1 MREVKTVEKREAV
14 VRKMAFSLMTI
25 VQIAL
30 FVVTSVAM
38 GAPLILSRLERYPDQ
53 FVGDGLKSAI
63 LSVCNNF
70 IYGILF
76 SIVIIA
82 VLVFEVLRKEAIA
95 PGIAAAMA
103 AVAVVNCVN
112 AFLGYLYIPF
122 VPCLVIAIA
131 SDVAFAALGAVW
143 AVALVRRIKSGKS
156 KKAAAAKDVSAQ
168 AEE

>member
-1 MREVKTVEKREAV
+1 MLLREVKTVEKREAI
-14 VRKMAFSLMTI
+14 VRKTAFSLMT
-25 VQIAL
+25 VAQIAL
-30 FVVTSVAM
+30 FVVTSVAT

-53 FVGDGLKSAI
+53 FVGDGLKSAV

-95 PGIAAAMA
+95 PKVAAAMA

-122 VPCLVIAIA
+122 VPCLVIAIVT
-131 SDVAFAALGAVW
+131 DVAFAALGAVW
-143 AVALVRRIKSGKS
+143 AVALVRRIKSGK
-156 KKAAAAKDVSAQ
+156 KAAAAKDVAAQ

>member
-1 MREVKTVEKREAV
+1 MDKREAV
-14 VRKMAFSLMTI
+14 VRKTAFSLMT
-25 VQIAL
+25 VAQIAL
-30 FVVTSVAM
+30 FVVTSVAT

-53 FVGDGLKSAI
+53 FVGDGLKSAV

-76 SIVIIA
+76 SIVVIT

-95 PGIAAAMA
+95 PKVAAAMA

-112 AFLGYLYIPF
+112 AFLGYLCIPF
-122 VPCLVIAIA
+122 VPCLVIAVVT
-131 SDVAFAALGAVW
+131 DVAFAVLGTVW
-143 AVALVRRIKSGKS
+143 AVKLVRRIKSGKS
-156 KKAAAAKDVSAQ
+156 KKAVAEEVAAQ

>member
-1 MREVKTVEKREAV
+1 MGKREDV
-14 VRKMAFSLMTI
+14 VRKTAFSLMTV

-30 FVVTSVAM
+30 FVVTSVVM

-53 FVGDGLKSAI
+53 FVGYGLKSAV

-95 PGIAAAMA
+95 PKVAAVMA
-103 AVAVVNCVN
+103 AVAVANCVH

-122 VPCLVIAIA
+122 VPCPVIAIGT
-131 SDVAFAALGAVW
+131 DVAFAGPGAGW
-143 AVALVRRIKSGKS
+143 AVKLGRRIKSGKS
-156 KKAAAAKDVSAQ
+156 KKAAAAGGVAAE